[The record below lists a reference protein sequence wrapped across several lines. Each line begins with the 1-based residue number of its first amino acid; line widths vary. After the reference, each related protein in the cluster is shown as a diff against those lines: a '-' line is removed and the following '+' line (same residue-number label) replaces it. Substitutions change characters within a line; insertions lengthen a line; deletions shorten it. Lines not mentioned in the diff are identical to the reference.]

1 MRPALATALVLAL
14 FCLVGEVV
22 AQERTIPRL
31 RGMVT
36 ARNEAMLSTQINAI
50 IAEMPF
56 RAGDRFRKGDTLVRF
71 DCSVQKAQYQRA
83 QAEVSAARKT
93 LTIRQELLRLSTVSP
108 LDVQL
113 AEAEVA
119 KAEADLAQANAINAM
134 CLVRAPYDG
143 RVLEAK
149 AHAHESYTSG
159 QPLLA
164 ILDDSS
170 LEVEV
175 LVPSSWLTWMKAG
188 TGFRLKI
195 EENGQTVT
203 GTVSKLG
210 ARIDQV
216 SQTIKVYGSFGTKAG
231 ALIPGMTGEVAFDGQ
246 P

>member
-1 MRPALATALVLAL
+1 
-14 FCLVGEVV
+14 
-22 AQERTIPRL
+22 
-31 RGMVT
+31 MVT

-93 LTIRQELLRLSTVSP
+93 LTIKRELLRLSTVSP

-119 KAEADLAQANAINAM
+119 KAEADLAQAAAVNAM

-149 AHAHESYTSG
+149 AHAHESYSSG

-175 LVPSSWLTWMKAG
+175 LVPSSWLTWMKAE

-216 SQTIKVYGSFGTKAG
+216 SQTIKVYGSFGAKAG
-231 ALIPGMTGEVAFDGQ
+231 ALIPGMTGEVTFDGQ

>member
-1 MRPALATALVLAL
+1 
-14 FCLVGEVV
+14 
-22 AQERTIPRL
+22 
-31 RGMVT
+31 
-36 ARNEAMLSTQINAI
+36 MLSTQINAI
-50 IAEMPF
+50 IAEMSF

-71 DCSVQKAQYQRA
+71 DCAVQKAQYQRA

-93 LTIRQELLRLSTVSP
+93 LTIKKELLRLSTVSP

-119 KAEADLAQANAINAM
+119 KSEADLAQATAITAM
-134 CLVRAPYDG
+134 CQVKAPFDG
-143 RVLEAK
+143 RVIEAK
-149 AHAHESYTSG
+149 AHAHESYSSG
-159 QPLLA
+159 QPLLS
-164 ILDDSS
+164 IVDDTS

-175 LVPSSWLTWMKAG
+175 IIPSSWLTWVKAG
-188 TGFRLKI
+188 ASFKIKI

-216 SQTIKVYGSFGTKAG
+216 SQTIKVYGSLGPRAGT
-231 ALIPGMTGEVAFDGQ
+231 LIPGMTGEVTFDGQ